1 MSPQNWQICLV
12 ESIGKPSIISL
23 MIAFVHVMLFPNVNP
38 LWDYLK
44 LAMCPMTIRFPW
56 LNQSH
61 CQRNIV
67 ESHSWTMNYMRGL
80 GKVNFARGTKAQQPA
95 TLIQNH
101 GEVE

>member
-1 MSPQNWQICLV
+1 
-12 ESIGKPSIISL
+12 
-23 MIAFVHVMLFPNVNP
+23 MIHFVHVMLFPNVNP

-44 LAMCPMTIRFPW
+44 LAMCPMTIRFLW

-67 ESHSWTMNYMRGL
+67 ERHPRTVNYMRGL
-80 GKVNFARGTKAQQPA
+80 GKGNFAIGSQAQKPA